1 MYKKG
6 TKMYEIAQKIKQAGG
21 TLYLVGG
28 AIRNRLLNIPVIDE
42 DYCVTGLTKEQFQKL
57 FPEAKIQGKDFPV
70 FILNQKEIALAR
82 KERKIGQGHKQF
94 EFLTSPNITIEEDL
108 ARRDVT
114 INSIAQDVLTEE
126 IVDPFHGQQDI
137 QKRILRKTTAAF
149 SEDPL
154 RVYRIARFMA
164 TLYQPLNNNENVE
177 QFTVE
182 QETLKAMEQ
191 LKEELTTL
199 SKERVFCE
207 FRKALA
213 SQKPSVFFETLK
225 EANVLEVHFAQ
236 IANLIGQT
244 QPPKYHPEGDSY
256 NHTMRVVDN
265 ATKLTNSLAI
275 RFSCLVHDL
284 GKRVTPKEILPHH
297 YGHEE
302 KGIKQVAKLGNTI
315 GVPNSWIKCGKVAA
329 KWHMKGGIF
338 NEMTPKKQVEFIEN
352 VSKSMLGLEGLKIV
366 VACDRNHF
374 QEDLQ
379 ETLEQIQFAKLG
391 QECLGQVT
399 GESIQKKYS
408 TLEGKQFGEK
418 LHQERINWI
427 KSIDRN

>member
-1 MYKKG
+1 ML
-6 TKMYEIAQKIKQAGG
+6 EIAQKIKQAEG

-28 AIRNRLLNIPVIDE
+28 AIRNHLLNMPITDE

-82 KERKIGQGHKQF
+82 KERKIGKGHKEF
-94 EFLTSPNITIEEDL
+94 EFLTSPDITIEEDL
-108 ARRDVT
+108 ARRDLT
-114 INSIAQDVLTEE
+114 INSMAQDVLTGE
-126 IVDPFHGQQDI
+126 IIDPFQGQEDI
-137 QKRILRKTTAAF
+137 QKRILRKTTDAF

-154 RVYRIARFMA
+154 RVYRVARFMA
-164 TLYQPLNNNENVE
+164 TLYQPAE
-177 QFTVE
+177 QFIVE
-182 QETLKAMEQ
+182 PGTLEAMEQ
-191 LKEELTTL
+191 LKSELPTL

-213 SQKPSVFFETLK
+213 SQKPSIFFETLK
-225 EANVLEVHFAQ
+225 QANVLEIHFPE

-244 QPPKYHPEGDSY
+244 QPEKHHPEGDAY
-256 NHTMRVVDN
+256 NHTMITVDN
-265 ATKLTNSLAI
+265 SAKLTNNLAI

-284 GKRVTPKEILPHH
+284 GKGLTPKEILPHH
-297 YGHEE
+297 YEHEE
-302 KGIKQVAKLGNTI
+302 KGVKLVQSLGSRI
-315 GVPNSWIKCGKVAA
+315 GVPNSWIKCGKIAA

-338 NEMTPKKQVEFIEN
+338 GQMTAKKQVELIES
-352 VSKSMLGLEGLKIV
+352 VGKSMLGLEGLKIV
-366 VACDRNHF
+366 VACDKSRH

-379 ETLEQIQFAKLG
+379 DTFEQIEFASLG
-391 QECLGQVT
+391 EECLQQIT
-399 GESIQKKYS
+399 GNKIQKQYPN
-408 TLEGKQFGEK
+408 LAGKQFGEK